1 MTTASSPAP
10 SRVNNL
16 SRKAV
21 QVQRPRRNRP
31 SERTKAFQT
40 QAAIKGAALGPPRF
54 AHELTFLSAALAHLP
69 LLQYMPVPH
78 LPGPLP
84 RPLAEALLPLLL
96 LFAVFAVFFVFLTSS
111 KVDGAL
117 RPSAGEAVGAAN
129 APKVDVTKNIAATTG
144 EMIRMALFPS

>member
-1 MTTASSPAP
+1 MTDGFFACAK
-10 SRVNNL
+10 RVNNL

-21 QVQRPRRNRP
+21 QVQRLGGTARA
-31 SERTKAFQT
+31 ERTEAFQT
-40 QAAIKGAALGPPRF
+40 QAAIKGAAFGPPRF

-96 LFAVFAVFFVFLTSS
+96 FFDVFAAFFVFLTSS